1 MMHPLIVVMR
11 TRSLALD
18 VPSMSDHRQVLTV
31 LSADFKNGTI

>member
-18 VPSMSDHRQVLTV
+18 VLSMSDRQVLIV

>member
-18 VPSMSDHRQVLTV
+18 VPSMSDRQVLIV
-31 LSADFKNGTI
+31 LSTDFKNGTI